1 MYGNLSEKWHRSH
14 KVKVCVYSFY
24 YNSVVYKSLK
34 LSEKALSH
42 ILYLAFF
49 GNAQHCVEATRYV
62 GNAKGTDDILF
73 PIAEGGDVCIYTR
86 NGEQYALDLE
96 RFLRGIYI
104 VFANKIAFRQE
115 YDFDNFI
122 INPVV
127 ADEILQYA
135 LFEGIKYP
143 HCEVEGD
150 VYD

>member
-24 YNSVVYKSLK
+24 YNSVVHKSLK

-49 GNAQHCVEATRYV
+49 GNAQHWVEATQYV
-62 GNAKGTDDILF
+62 GDAKGTDDILF
-73 PIAEGGDVCIYTR
+73 PIAEGGYVYIYTR

-104 VFANKIAFRQE
+104 AFANDIAFRQE
-115 YDFDNFI
+115 DDFDNFI
-122 INPVV
+122 INEVV
-127 ADEILQYA
+127 ADKILQYA

>member
-1 MYGNLSEKWHRSH
+1 MKKNLSEKWNRNH

-24 YNSVVYKSLK
+24 DNSMVYRNLK
-34 LSEKALSH
+34 LSKEALSH

-49 GNAQHCVEATRYV
+49 GNAQHWVEATRYV
-62 GNAKGTDDILF
+62 GDAKGTDDILF
-73 PIAEGGDVCIYTR
+73 PIAEGGYVYIYTR

-96 RFLRGIYI
+96 RLLRGIYI
-104 VFANKIAFRQE
+104 AFANNIAFCQE
-115 YDFDNFI
+115 VDFDNFI